1 MLRTQNTYD
10 LSGEYG
16 VGYTSKGE
24 EFYFDLEDYELI
36 KQYHWFSDKDGYI
49 KSDDKLGKQRNLLMH
64 RLVMNCPEDMI
75 VDHIKH
81 NRRDNRKSKL
91 RILSYSNNNMNQCKR
106 INNTSGVTGVS
117 FYKNSNKWN
126 AYITVNYKK
135 INLGYYIN
143 FEEAVEARKRA
154 EEKYFGEY
162 SYDNSMNK

>member
-1 MLRTQNTYD
+1 
-10 LSGEYG
+10 
-16 VGYTSKGE
+16 
-24 EFYFDLEDYELI
+24 
-36 KQYHWFSDKDGYI
+36 
-49 KSDDKLGKQRNLLMH
+49 
-64 RLVMNCPEDMI
+64 MNCPEDMI